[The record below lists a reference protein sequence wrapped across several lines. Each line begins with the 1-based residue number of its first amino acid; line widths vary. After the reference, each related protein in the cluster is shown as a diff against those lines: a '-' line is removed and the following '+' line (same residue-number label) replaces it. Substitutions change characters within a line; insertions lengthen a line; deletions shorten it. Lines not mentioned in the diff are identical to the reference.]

1 MKDKFKLPAYTA
13 MASAFLSINSPA
25 GAKAV
30 YVDIDPDIIIHPGES
45 GVNLDFNTDGTWDI
59 SFGNELWTFTTGSDN
74 SFIWHQVHAAAD
86 YGIGPWTTYSTY
98 FGPIGIIKFLSI
110 GDTIDEELYT
120 GGPWPN
126 GWGPAGELMF
136 SYDEITPPFFY
147 NSGGYWFPE
156 HIDGYIGVWLKFFT
170 DGEYKNHY
178 GWIRCSV
185 LDGGNELVIKD
196 YAYELLPDVPIIA
209 GDTVGRI
216 VEFAHDTI
224 PQFGTGLP
232 DADNEVSNAI
242 IYSFGSTVYIR
253 AHGLNG
259 DASVNIYNI
268 TGETVYIGSM
278 NSDFLNVEMTQPS
291 GIYLVELIADKQR
304 TCRKVILD

>member
-1 MKDKFKLPAYTA
+1 M
-13 MASAFLSINSPA
+13 
-25 GAKAV
+25 
-30 YVDIDPDIIIHPGES
+30 
-45 GVNLDFNTDGTWDI
+45 
-59 SFGNELWTFTTGSDN
+59 
-74 SFIWHQVHAAAD
+74 
-86 YGIGPWTTYSTY
+86 
-98 FGPIGIIKFLSI
+98 
-110 GDTIDEELYT
+110 
-120 GGPWPN
+120 
-126 GWGPAGELMF
+126 
-136 SYDEITPPFFY
+136 
-147 NSGGYWFPE
+147 
-156 HIDGYIGVWLKFFT
+156 
-170 DGEYKNHY
+170 
-178 GWIRCSV
+178 

-278 NSDFLNVEMTQPS
+278 NNDFLNVEMTQPS